1 VEVGYTRG
9 PRIAQALED
18 NNIICNYQAPPH
30 EEGFT
35 ASGALRLG
43 VAEMTRFGMQA
54 EDFQTLAQ
62 LMADVILHA
71 GSAKDYVVA
80 L

>member
-1 VEVGYTRG
+1 
-9 PRIAQALED
+9 
-18 NNIICNYQAPPH
+18 
-30 EEGFT
+30 
-35 ASGALRLG
+35 
-43 VAEMTRFGMQA
+43 MTRFGMQA

-71 GSAKDYVVA
+71 GSAKDNVVA